1 MKSMKLVRYKN
12 KVIRLDMVESFEII
26 SLLKLSEYLEIYLR
40 FSGHRDYWDILIG
53 EYKVKKS
60 NRIKDK
66 MFRIEEFYL
75 ESLIKFLESESSK
88 FDTEDMVEETKRI
101 IKEK

>member
-26 SLLKLSEYLEIYLR
+26 SLLKLSEDLEIYLR
-40 FSGHRDYWDILIG
+40 FSGRRDDRDILIG

-66 MFRIEEFYL
+66 MSRIEEFYL
-75 ESLIKFLESESSK
+75 EALIKFLEGESSK
-88 FDTEDMVEETKRI
+88 FDTEDVAKQVEKI
-101 IKEK
+101 IKGK